1 MIRTALP
8 TDFRARYGPWALIAG
23 ASAGLGA
30 AFATQ
35 LAARGFNLILIARRK
50 EMVESFGARLAA
62 DYATE
67 VRVLPLDLA
76 RADIDPQIVMATS
89 DLEIGLLVYNAASSI
104 IGPFFQS
111 SLHERLGE
119 IDTNC
124 RAPMTLVYL
133 LGQRMLTRKR
143 GGIILMSSL
152 SAFQGSALIANYTA
166 TKAYNLL
173 LAEGLWEELRTS
185 GIDVLACCA
194 GATSTPNYLTS
205 TPAGRGRVHAI
216 AMTPEAVAAETL
228 AALGRQ
234 PDIIPGRFN
243 RFASFV
249 MRRLLSRRAAI
260 RLMGRTLRGIYAR

>member
-8 TDFRARYGPWALIAG
+8 TDFQARYGPWALIAG

-35 LAARGFNLILIARRK
+35 LAARGFKLILIARRK
-50 EMVESFGARLAA
+50 EMVESLGASLVA

-76 RADIDPQIVMATS
+76 RAEIGPQIVMATS
-89 DLEIGLLVYNAASSI
+89 DLEVGLLIYNAASSI
-104 IGPFFQS
+104 IGPFFEG

-133 LGQRMLTRKR
+133 LGQQMLTRKR

-173 LAEGLWEELRTS
+173 LAEGLWEELRTR

-194 GATSTPNYLTS
+194 GATSTPNYLSS
-205 TPAGRGRVHAI
+205 TPAGSGRIH

-234 PDIIPGRFN
+234 PAIIPGRFN
-243 RFASFV
+243 RLASFV

-260 RLMGRTLRGIYAR
+260 RLMGRTLRGMYAR